1 LNEGFT
7 VFEETHISGQLNGEE
22 FMLVEASLGN
32 SSMYLDM
39 VNYGLNNS
47 FSSLT
52 PILNGSSPD
61 DAFSTIPYQKG
72 F

>member
-1 LNEGFT
+1 MNEGFT

-39 VNYGLNNS
+39 VNYGLNDS

>member
-39 VNYGLNNS
+39 VNYGLNDS

>member
-1 LNEGFT
+1 MNEGFT

>member
-61 DAFSTIPYQKG
+61 DAFSTIPY
-72 F
+72 

>member
-1 LNEGFT
+1 
-7 VFEETHISGQLNGEE
+7 
-22 FMLVEASLGN
+22 MLVEASLGN

-39 VNYGLNNS
+39 VNFELNNS

-61 DAFSTIPYQKG
+61 DAFSTIPY
-72 F
+72 

>member
-1 LNEGFT
+1 
-7 VFEETHISGQLNGEE
+7 
-22 FMLVEASLGN
+22 MLVEASLGN

-39 VNYGLNNS
+39 VNYGLNDS